1 MKTKKV
7 LNIRVVSNIFPTIL
21 HTSFYPRPSLLT
33 TLPPIYILPITPRF
47 HPFPTLHFTTL
58 PFTSLHF
65 TSLHYTSR
73 WFSLHFTSLHFQMI
87 FTSLHYTSR
96 WFSLHFTSLPFTTLF
111 NDFPHTFF
119 QITSISA
126 FLALF
131 FKVFNL
137 QGRVR
142 NTSAGS
148 WFQSWIV
155 LFTKEYFPISVLCL
169 RLLIFRSWSI
179 LLR

>member
-1 MKTKKV
+1 MTIIHARQIRLTKMHVMKARKV
-7 LNIRVVSNIFPTIL
+7 LYIVSNIFSHHIA
-21 HTSFYPRPSLLT
+21 HTFYPSPWLLT

-65 TSLHYTSR
+65 TSLH
-73 WFSLHFTSLHFQMI
+73 FSMI
-87 FTSLHYTSR
+87 FL
-96 WFSLHFTSLPFTTLF
+96 TLF
-111 NDFPHTFF
+111 FKL
-119 QITSISA
+119 TSIIA
-126 FLALF
+126 FLTLF

-137 QGRVR
+137 QGRIS

-148 WFQSWIV
+148 WFQSWMV
-155 LFTKEYFPISVLCL
+155 LFTMEYFPIPVLCL
-169 RLLIFRSWSI
+169 LLLIFRSWSI